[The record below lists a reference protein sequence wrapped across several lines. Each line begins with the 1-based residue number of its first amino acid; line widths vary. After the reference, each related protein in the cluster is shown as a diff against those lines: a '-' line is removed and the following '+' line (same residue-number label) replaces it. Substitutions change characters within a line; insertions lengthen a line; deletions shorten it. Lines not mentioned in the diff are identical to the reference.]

1 MNPFSKKKRNQSL
14 YDILTPEEIEELKN
28 VLLPY
33 LEQVVQKQKLD
44 MVFFM
49 LTNVMEVGTE
59 LLCCGKNAKELAMKA
74 FKLPKNT
81 QEIYLQDVVSR
92 KKQLIPA
99 FVVSLQ
105 Q

>member
-1 MNPFSKKKRNQSL
+1 
-14 YDILTPEEIEELKN
+14 
-28 VLLPY
+28 
-33 LEQVVQKQKLD
+33 

-59 LLCCGKNAKELAMKA
+59 LLCCGKNAKELAIQA
-74 FKLPKNT
+74 FKLPENT
-81 QEIYLQDVVSR
+81 ETIYLQDVVSR

>member
-1 MNPFSKKKRNQSL
+1 MSG
-14 YDILTPEEIEELKN
+14 EEIEELKKIMI
-28 VLLPY
+28 PY
-33 LEQVVQKQKLD
+33 LEQVVKKQKLD
-44 MVFFM
+44 MVFIM

-59 LLCCGKNAKELAMKA
+59 LLCCGKNAKELAIKA
-74 FKLPKNT
+74 FKLPENT
-81 QEIYLQDVVSR
+81 DNIYLQDVVSR